1 VRMRALEGPTI
12 IMDKKSEKPRTLAL
26 PLAILVSV
34 ALAGRGVALACN
46 SPLLLD
52 LNGDGIRTTT
62 GWYPVHFDFD
72 GDGTKEI
79 TAWTAPDGDEGFL
92 WLDLNANGVV
102 DSGRELFGDSTLL
115 PTGETSQHGFEALAV
130 YDRYELG
137 GNDDGLITDGD
148 LIWRFLRLWID
159 RNHDGVSQRQEI
171 RHLSAEGV
179 LSISLV
185 YVEARDYDDA
195 ENLHLYQST
204 FVRRVTRQFGRPY
217 SRTQEAHDVY
227 FLEAAP

>member
-1 VRMRALEGPTI
+1 MY
-12 IMDKKSEKPRTLAL
+12 KKSEKPSALAL
-26 PLAILVSV
+26 ALIILASV
-34 ALAGRGVALACN
+34 ALAGSGTALACN

-92 WLDLNANGVV
+92 WLDLNANGSV
-102 DSGRELFGDSTLL
+102 DNGRELFGDSTLL
-115 PTGETSQHGFEALAV
+115 PNGETSQHGFEALAV
-130 YDRYELG
+130 YDRYDMG
-137 GNDDGLITDGD
+137 GNDDGLINEKD

-171 RHLSAEGV
+171 RPLSAEGV
-179 LSISLV
+179 VSISLD

-204 FVRRVTRQFGRPY
+204 FVQRVTRQLGRPY
-217 SRTQEAHDVY
+217 LRTQEAHDVY
-227 FLEAAP
+227 FLEETP